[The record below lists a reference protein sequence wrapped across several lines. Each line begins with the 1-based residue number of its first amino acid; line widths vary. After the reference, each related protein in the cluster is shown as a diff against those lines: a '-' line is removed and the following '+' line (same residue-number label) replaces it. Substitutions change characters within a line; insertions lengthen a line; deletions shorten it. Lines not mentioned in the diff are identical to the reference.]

1 MQLKQEDRA
10 KPYYVQTR
18 PNEPQPTLQAARC
31 LAGAEQHN
39 GISRSIPILQDGEV
53 VDIKRF

>member
-10 KPYYVQTR
+10 KPYFVQTR
-18 PNEPQPTLQAARC
+18 PNEPQATLRDARC
-31 LAGAEQHN
+31 LAGADQHN
-39 GISRSIPILQDGEV
+39 GIRRSIPILQDGEV